1 MVERV
6 YCDYVIL
13 AGRCGVIRVWLCVCY
28 GRINTGLGVDHG
40 RWVVFKREETGLWL
54 STMSLRWKVLECV
67 DTAGSVMDG

>member
-1 MVERV
+1 MMVERV

-40 RWVVFKREETGLWL
+40 RWVVFKREETD
-54 STMSLRWKVLECV
+54 R
-67 DTAGSVMDG
+67 